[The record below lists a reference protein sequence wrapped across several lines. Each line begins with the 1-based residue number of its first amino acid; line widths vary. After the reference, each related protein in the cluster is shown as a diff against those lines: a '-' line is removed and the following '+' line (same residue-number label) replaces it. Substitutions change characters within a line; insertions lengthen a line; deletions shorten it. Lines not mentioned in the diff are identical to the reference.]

1 MTRTSHGSAFST
13 MDPANDSM
21 VFVASEFA
29 CFSATEH
36 VTNYTFN
43 APRSGILEAVE
54 MHHVWGNVTCN
65 NARRGTNWG
74 CTPPNANQSGTL
86 KVLMVRHNGDGSEDV
101 VLPTENVTGITSIE
115 RDTSCNDTIS
125 YYRMEQYDEDSEVL
139 VWDRSDSLFDFYVN
153 DYDTFSLQD
162 TEGWCNVS
170 TSDNGGISCAKVYF
184 KYEHVDPAAPTAAP
198 TSGPTDSP
206 SISPSKS
213 PSVSPSQS
221 PSSAPTASTNN
232 PTSISP
238 SNSPTE
244 EPTSTS
250 AITDEMFIGD
260 EPMNFDDARDYCID
274 LNTDLV
280 SIHSVEQQEVA
291 EELCSSFNHSAV
303 KSWGCWIGLCLSND
317 SEWQWLDG
325 SVSDYGFHDNGTATK
340 SEYPWLNNQ
349 PDGDEDCVHLY
360 RGSYRWND
368 LWANW
373 LNVPICK
380 GTRRTSSPTV
390 EPTIEPS
397 IEPTAEPLMA
407 VMAPTSAASQAP
419 TGAPTLDP
427 QAVSGN
433 VALYS
438 FTADHGMILVLVV
451 AVSLCL

>member
-1 MTRTSHGSAFST
+1 M
-13 MDPANDSM
+13 
-21 VFVASEFA
+21 
-29 CFSATEH
+29 
-36 VTNYTFN
+36 
-43 APRSGILEAVE
+43 
-54 MHHVWGNVTCN
+54 
-65 NARRGTNWG
+65 
-74 CTPPNANQSGTL
+74 
-86 KVLMVRHNGDGSEDV
+86 
-101 VLPTENVTGITSIE
+101 
-115 RDTSCNDTIS
+115 
-125 YYRMEQYDEDSEVL
+125 
-139 VWDRSDSLFDFYVN
+139 
-153 DYDTFSLQD
+153 
-162 TEGWCNVS
+162 S

-184 KYEHVDPAAPTAAP
+184 KYEHIDPPAPTAAP

-206 SISPSKS
+206 SDSPSKS
-213 PSVSPSQS
+213 PSNSPSQP

-232 PTSISP
+232 STSISP

-244 EPTSTS
+244 EPTPAP

-280 SIHSVEQQEVA
+280 SIHSVEEQEVA
-291 EELCSSFNHSAV
+291 EDLCSSFNHSAV

-317 SEWQWLDG
+317 SEWEWLDG

-380 GTRRTSSPTV
+380 GTRPTSSPTV
-390 EPTIEPS
+390 EPTSEPTTEPTIEPTIEPTVEPS
-397 IEPTAEPLMA
+397 IEPTAEPM
-407 VMAPTSAASQAP
+407 MAPTSAPSQAP

>member
-1 MTRTSHGSAFST
+1 
-13 MDPANDSM
+13 
-21 VFVASEFA
+21 
-29 CFSATEH
+29 
-36 VTNYTFN
+36 
-43 APRSGILEAVE
+43 
-54 MHHVWGNVTCN
+54 
-65 NARRGTNWG
+65 
-74 CTPPNANQSGTL
+74 
-86 KVLMVRHNGDGSEDV
+86 MVRHNGDGSEDV

-206 SISPSKS
+206 SISPS
-213 PSVSPSQS
+213 QS

-238 SNSPTE
+238 SNSPPE

-433 VALYS
+433 VALYA
-438 FTADHGMILVLVV
+438 FTAEDQAAARSEAHSKVSVEGFIAMVTISILLCFLMSTLCFVCHRRRNKALAAGVEMDDDEVIDGKGTMMEDDVLQKDGGYDMTPIGDGHHVV
-451 AVSLCL
+451 TGNTGDDEQAIMVDAQ